1 MENSINHRIEVIAR
15 KLAKHDQSHLL
26 RFIDQLNEPKRE
38 QLLEDIESL
47 DLHLQDDLVQRYV
60 RCVPEIKLPAEILPA
75 GVYPACC
82 PEQLRKKYQKAR
94 DYGRELIAAG
104 KAAAFTVAGGQG
116 TRLNYDGPKGNFPA
130 TPIRCK
136 SLFQVF
142 AEGIMATQ
150 RRYDCTVAWYIM
162 TSPTN
167 HQETIRIFQDYD
179 YFGLDPQNIMFF
191 SQGMM
196 PSFDMAGKILLSEPH
211 HLAMSPDGHGGSL
224 RALYK
229 SGALADMARRGVEQ
243 ISYFQVDNPQV
254 YVIDPLF
261 IGLHSLDGAQMSS
274 KAVTKAG
281 PLERVGN
288 FTLVD
293 GRVTVIEYS
302 DLPEELAQKKNQDGR
317 LAFEFGS
324 IAVHVISRTFVEKL
338 NQRGFSLPW
347 HRAVKRVP
355 FIDEKGRLVE
365 PVEPNAVKLE
375 NFVFDALPLAE
386 KSIILEVDRT
396 EQFAPIKNNTGE
408 DSPAS
413 SMKLQSDRAA
423 RWLTAAGVNLPR
435 KPDGTID
442 AVIEISPLFALDAEE
457 LSGKGRQLPTI
468 KPGDKVYLG

>member
-1 MENSINHRIEVIAR
+1 MDNRINYRVEVIAQ
-15 KLAKHDQSHLL
+15 KLGRHSQSHLL
-26 RFIDQLNEPKRE
+26 RFINQLDESKKER
-38 QLLEDIESL
+38 LLEDIEGL
-47 DLHLQDDLVQRYV
+47 DLDLLDDLVERYV
-60 RCVPEIKLPAEILPA
+60 RGVSEIKLSAEIMPA
-75 GVYPACC
+75 DVYPACC
-82 PEQLRKKYQKAR
+82 PEPLRKKYRKAY
-94 DYGRELIAAG
+94 DFGRNLIAAG
-104 KAAAFTVAGGQG
+104 KIAAFTVAGGQG

-130 TPIRCK
+130 TPLRRK

-142 AEGIMATQ
+142 AEGIIATQ
-150 RRYDCTVAWYIM
+150 RRYGCTVAWYIM

-191 SQGMM
+191 PQGMM
-196 PSFDMAGKILLSEPH
+196 PSFDMRGKILLSEPH
-211 HLAMSPDGHGGSL
+211 RLAMSPDGHGGSL

-229 SGALADMARRGVEQ
+229 SGALADMAQRGVEQ

-261 IGLHSLDGAQMSS
+261 IGLHGLDGAQMSS

-302 DLPEELAQKKNQDGR
+302 DLPDELAQKQNQDSR
-317 LAFEFGS
+317 LAFEYGS
-324 IAVHVISRTFVEKL
+324 IAVHIISRIFVEKL

-347 HRAVKRVP
+347 HRAVKKVP
-355 FIDEKGRLVE
+355 FIDESGCLVE
-365 PVEPNAVKLE
+365 PDEPNAVKLE

-386 KSIILEVDRT
+386 KSIILEVDRP
-396 EQFAPIKNNTGE
+396 EQFAPIKNATGA

-413 SMKLQSDRAA
+413 SMRLQIERAA
-423 RWLTAAGVNLPR
+423 RWLTAAGVNVPR
-435 KPDGTID
+435 KPDGTVD
-442 AVIEISPLFALDAEE
+442 AIIEISPLFALNAEE
-457 LSGKGRQLPTI
+457 LCEKGGQLPTV